1 LAFAV
6 EPTVVTH
13 VCPAV
18 FGLVFQNR
26 TEVLLGPNPRTGEI
40 LCADVAASDTSPQ
53 PLETEETP

>member
-1 LAFAV
+1 M
-6 EPTVVTH
+6 TH